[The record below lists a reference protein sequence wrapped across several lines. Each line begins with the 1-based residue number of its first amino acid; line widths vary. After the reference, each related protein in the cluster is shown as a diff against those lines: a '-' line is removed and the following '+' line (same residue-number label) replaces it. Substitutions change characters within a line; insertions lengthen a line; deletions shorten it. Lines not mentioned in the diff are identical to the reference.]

1 MALDKELKFLIFGPM
16 VGSLPGKTPNF
27 LKIIILIR
35 GNDVLKP
42 GLKNSYTGTE

>member
-1 MALDKELKFLIFGPM
+1 MALDEGFKFLIFGPT

-42 GLKNSYTGTE
+42 GFKNSYIGTE